1 MIKNI
6 VFDFGQVLVHFNP
19 DYMTEQY
26 ITAKDDLRLVSDIVF
41 DRLYWDKLD
50 SGDISDDEVVEA
62 VKKRLPER
70 LWEPAEKIYRNWIYN
85 IPEIEG
91 MRSIVEKL
99 YNTPNINLY
108 LLSNISKGFAEHKDE
123 IPILKH
129 FENCVFSA
137 VCGYT
142 KPHRE
147 IYEYLCSTYS
157 LTPSE
162 TLFIDD
168 NINNI
173 NGAIDFGINGYLF
186 DGDVEKLYEYIANI
200 LKK

>member
-6 VFDFGQVLVHFNP
+6 VFDFGQVLVHFDP
-19 DYMTEQY
+19 DYMTGKY
-26 ITAKDDLRLVSDIVF
+26 IQDKDDLRLVSDIVF

-50 SGDISDDEVVEA
+50 SGDITDDEVVEA

-70 LWEPAEKIYRNWIYN
+70 LWESAENIYRNWIYN

-91 MRSIVEKL
+91 MRELVKKVK
-99 YNTPNINLY
+99 NIPEINIY
-108 LLSNISKGFAEHKDE
+108 LLSNISKGFAERKDE
-123 IPILKH
+123 IAILNN

-137 VCGYT
+137 ICGHT
-142 KPHRE
+142 KPNRD
-147 IYEYLCSTYS
+147 IYEYLCNTYS

-173 NGAIDFGINGYLF
+173 NAAKEFGINGYLF
-186 DGDVEKLYEYIANI
+186 DGDVGRLDEYING
-200 LKK
+200 LLS